1 MNILNSL
8 PDELQNLAES
18 EIQFTEEQYEM
29 LLNAAEELRRQRDE
43 IYTLSDDLDRYLNE
57 INELRDMVEEYRA
70 DIECLD
76 RTGKHR

>member
-1 MNILNSL
+1 MNTLNSL

-57 INELRDMVEEYRA
+57 INELRGMVEEYRGVFQ
-70 DIECLD
+70 ILY
-76 RTGKHR
+76 RTVKH